1 LASPCAVNSST
12 GTGVAV
18 SGGSHPH

>member
-1 LASPCAVNSST
+1 LAPSCTVNSST
-12 GTGVAV
+12 STGVAV